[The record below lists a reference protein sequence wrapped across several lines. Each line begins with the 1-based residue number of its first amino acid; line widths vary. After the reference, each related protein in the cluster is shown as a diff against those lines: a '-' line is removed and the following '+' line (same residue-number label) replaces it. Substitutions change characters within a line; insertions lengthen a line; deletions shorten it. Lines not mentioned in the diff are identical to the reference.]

1 MSLYKRYVN
10 ICDKYS
16 IPRWLQRQGINIY
29 VCDRGLVGVS
39 IGVCVCVTRVK
50 REYEYT
56 TVRRSNI
63 L

>member
-1 MSLYKRYVN
+1 MATEAR
-10 ICDKYS
+10 DKY
-16 IPRWLQRQGINIY
+16 IC
-29 VCDRGLVGVS
+29 VCDRGIVGVS

-50 REYEYT
+50 KREYEYT